1 MHFPNCYL
9 EDIYRELGGR
19 NMVIT
24 QDKLHIEEEKL
35 KERVYKVF
43 DDMSSEASSGVRIQ
57 QATIAK
63 SAFDD
68 KEAFMVYGKLS
79 EAQKRKHEVEK
90 LISQLYYRPYFSHV
104 EMSFEGDEDDM
115 EVVHYFLS
123 DCEAL
128 ERTVSIGYDGYLLP
142 FKQDSEKAISKALFH
157 CYQAKKGDPIS
168 YKGPNGDVFT
178 LVPQL
183 ICDTEIEKRVLLNV
197 TQLYPTPDA
206 DEFQMTADEMLE
218 SRLQEN
224 RDNPTLR
231 NIISTLQLKQFEI
244 IGTDASESFVVQGC
258 AGSGKSQC
266 LLHRLFFL
274 RDELS
279 QDGWSK
285 VLLLTPT
292 KLFREYS
299 AALMKRYQL
308 SDVFNCS
315 LADLYRD
322 LLSVYDDRF
331 KDRQYVFRLTEE
343 YLPDSYL
350 FAVYEEDNVQKIET
364 EIDKAIQKYVS
375 DGCKALGIDVPDE
388 VNATVIEDIVAQLDE
403 QMRVF
408 DAREEALQDNVDY
421 QDKRKEYEQLIKDN
435 ESSKRKL
442 QRYQDEIDRNIE
454 NQKELARLIEEV
466 QEAEQEKQSWVES
479 REKRIQDAIS
489 ELETIARKF
498 DRGTDIQAPAK
509 YAKQLFIVKE
519 LTEGATFE
527 SHEEELAILDEFI
540 TKAKS
545 DLQEVIRDKKPKNVL
560 DKYVK
565 RQGEIQDIIAR
576 LVLEINEQDSRIE
589 EYAEWLRRIASEFE
603 GQEAKNTLLRSEM
616 HQSRY
621 FLSRI
626 ESTIFEKEVW
636 NALAPIK
643 EKFDI
648 QTLEIEELKDGKHKE
663 SRILYKSDLLFYIRI
678 YMKLHP
684 EVKLPE
690 YSLICI
696 DEGQDLHRAD
706 YDILHGLYP
715 NAVFNIFG
723 DVAQVLHSACGI
735 SQWKSQTGIPTVYP
749 LTTNYRNTAAIV
761 DFCNQKFDVE
771 MDYIGRVDKTQK
783 PVEVTDWIEAQDI
796 LIKNDVVLI
805 VKDKESYFELC
816 EETGIKVTDFAYLD
830 TTSDKPEDVE
840 KECYSVFAAK
850 GLEFSN
856 VFVFARNMTKNQKV
870 VACTRAMGGLYY
882 YE

>member
-1 MHFPNCYL
+1 
-9 EDIYRELGGR
+9 
-19 NMVIT
+19 MVVT
-24 QDKLHIEEEKL
+24 QDKLRLEEEKL
-35 KERVYKVF
+35 KERVYKTF
-43 DDMSSEASSGVRIQ
+43 DDMSSEASSGVKNQ

-68 KEAFMVYGKLS
+68 KEAFMVHGQLS
-79 EAQKRKHEVEK
+79 EAKKKKHQVEK

-104 EMSFEGDEDDM
+104 EMSFEGDEDNVD
-115 EVVHYFLS
+115 HYFLS
-123 DCEAL
+123 DCENL
-128 ERTVSIGYDGYLLP
+128 EQMVQIGHDGYLIP
-142 FKQDSEKAISKALFH
+142 FKQDSERAISKALFH

-168 YKGPNGDVFT
+168 YTGPHGDIFT

-183 ICDTEIEKRVLLNV
+183 ICDTEIEKRVLLNAI
-197 TQLYPTPDA
+197 QLYPTPDA
-206 DEFQMTADEMLE
+206 GGFQVTADEMLE
-218 SRLQEN
+218 SRLQDN

-244 IGTDASESFVVQGC
+244 IGTDAGESFVVQGC

-299 AALMKRYQL
+299 AALIKRYQL
-308 SDVFNCS
+308 SDVLNCS

-331 KDRQYVFRLTEE
+331 KDRQYVYQLTEE
-343 YLPDSYL
+343 YLPDGYL
-350 FAVYEEDNVQKIET
+350 FAVYEEDNVLRIEN
-364 EIDKAIQKYVS
+364 EIDNAIQKYVS
-375 DGCKALGIDVPDE
+375 DGCKALGIDEPSE
-388 VNATVIEDIVAQLDE
+388 VNISVINNLVVQLDE
-403 QMRVF
+403 QMSAF
-408 DAREEALQDNVDY
+408 DALEEALQDNSEY
-421 QDKRKEYEQLIKDN
+421 QEKRKEYEQLLKDN
-435 ESSKRKL
+435 EITKRKL
-442 QRYQDEIDRNIE
+442 QRYQDELERNIQ
-454 NQKELARLIEEV
+454 NQEDLAKLVEEV
-466 QEAEQEKQSWVES
+466 QKAEQEKQSWIES
-479 REKRIQDAIS
+479 KEKRIQDAIA

-498 DRGTDIQAPAK
+498 DRGTDLQAPAK
-509 YAKQLFIVKE
+509 YAKQLFLVKD
-519 LTEGATFE
+519 LTEGSRFE
-527 SHEEELAILDEFI
+527 SDEEELAILDEFI
-540 TKAKS
+540 SIAQNE
-545 DLQEVIRDKKPKNVL
+545 LQEVIRDKKPKNVA
-560 DKYVK
+560 DKYQK
-565 RQGEIQDIIAR
+565 RQVEIKDTIAG
-576 LVLEINEQDSRIE
+576 LVSEINEQDIRIE
-589 EYAEWLRRIASEFE
+589 KYTKWLRRIASEFE

-616 HQSRY
+616 QQSRY

-636 NALAPIK
+636 NALAPVK

-684 EVKLPE
+684 DVKLPE

-706 YDILHGLYP
+706 FDILHGLYP
-715 NAVFNIFG
+715 NAVFNVFG
-723 DVAQVLHSACGI
+723 DVDQVLHSACGI
-735 SQWKSQTGIPTVYP
+735 SQWEAQSGIATVYP

-761 DFCNQKFDVE
+761 DFCNQKFDVH
-771 MDYIGRVDKTQK
+771 MDYIGSVGKTQK
-783 PVEVTDWIEAQDI
+783 PVEVADRIEAQDI
-796 LIKNDVVLI
+796 LIKKDVVLI
-805 VKDKESYFELC
+805 VKDKDSYFELC
-816 EETGIKVTDFAYLD
+816 EETGIEATNFVYLD
-830 TTSDKPEDVE
+830 TTSDKPEDAE
-840 KECYSVFAAK
+840 KECYSIFAAK

>member
-1 MHFPNCYL
+1 MA
-9 EDIYRELGGR
+9 
-19 NMVIT
+19 VT
-24 QDKLHIEEEKL
+24 QDKLRLEEEKL
-35 KERVYKVF
+35 KEKVYKTF
-43 DDMSSEASSGVRIQ
+43 DEMSADASSGVKSQ
-57 QATIAK
+57 QAVLDR

-68 KEAFMVYGKLS
+68 KVAFTVHGQLS

-104 EMSFEGDEDDM
+104 EMSFEGEEDV
-115 EVVHYFLS
+115 EHYFLS
-123 DCEAL
+123 DCETL
-128 ERTVSIGYDGYLLP
+128 EKMVQIGYDGYLLP
-142 FKQDSEKAISKALFH
+142 FKQDNERAISKALFH

-168 YKGPNGDVFT
+168 YKGPNGDMFT
-178 LVPQL
+178 LVPRL
-183 ICDTEIEKRVLLNV
+183 ICDTEIEKRVLLDV
-197 TQLYPTPDA
+197 IQLYPTPDA
-206 DEFQMTADEMLE
+206 AEFQVTADEMLE

-331 KDRQYVFRLTEE
+331 KDRQYVYQLTEE
-343 YLPDSYL
+343 YLPDGYL
-350 FAVYEEDNVQKIET
+350 FAVYEEGNVQKIED
-364 EIDKAIQKYVS
+364 EIDKAIQKYIAA
-375 DGCKALGIDVPDE
+375 GCEALGCDIPEVINIDV
-388 VNATVIEDIVAQLDE
+388 IEEIVEKLDE
-403 QMRVF
+403 QMSAF
-408 DAREEALQDNVDY
+408 DAREEALQDNEEY
-421 QDKRKEYEQLIKDN
+421 QKKRKEYEQLLKDN
-435 ESSKRKL
+435 ETTKRKL
-442 QRYQDEIDRNIE
+442 QRYQDELERNQE
-454 NQKELARLIEEV
+454 NQRELGRLVEEV
-466 QEAEQEKQSWVES
+466 QRAEQEKQDWVDS
-479 REKRIQDAIS
+479 REKRIQEAITELEAIS
-489 ELETIARKF
+489 RKF
-498 DRGTDIQAPAK
+498 DRGTDLQAPAK

-519 LTEGATFE
+519 LTEGSRFE
-527 SHEEELAILDEFI
+527 SDEEELAILEEFI
-540 TKAKS
+540 LIAKNE
-545 DLQEVIRDKKPKNVL
+545 LQEIVRDKKPRNVL
-560 DKYVK
+560 DKYIK
-565 RQGEIQDIIAR
+565 RHDEIQETIAG
-576 LVLEINEQDSRIE
+576 LVAEINEQDNRIE

-616 HQSRY
+616 QQARY

-626 ESTIFEKEVW
+626 ESTVFEKEVW
-636 NALAPIK
+636 NALAPVK
-643 EKFDI
+643 EQFNI

-684 EVKLPE
+684 EAVLPE

-706 YDILHGLYP
+706 YDILHSLYP
-715 NAVFNIFG
+715 NAVFNVFG
-723 DVAQVLHSACGI
+723 DVDQVLHSACGI
-735 SQWKSQTGIPTVYP
+735 SQWESQAGIDTVYP

-761 DFCNQKFDVE
+761 DFCNRKFDVD
-771 MDYIGRVDKTQK
+771 MDYIGTVEKTQK
-783 PVEVTDWIEAQDI
+783 PTEVADWIEAQDI
-796 LIKNDVVLI
+796 LIKKEVVLI
-805 VKDKESYFELC
+805 VKDKEAYLELC
-816 EETGIKVTDFAYLD
+816 EETGIEVTDFAYLD
-830 TTSDKPEDVE
+830 TTSDKPEDAE
-840 KECYSVFAAK
+840 KECYSIFAAK

>member
-1 MHFPNCYL
+1 MA
-9 EDIYRELGGR
+9 
-19 NMVIT
+19 VA
-24 QDKLHIEEEKL
+24 QDKLRLEEEKL
-35 KERVYKVF
+35 KERVYKTF
-43 DDMSSEASSGVRIQ
+43 DDMASDASSDVRRQ
-57 QATIAK
+57 QAVLDR

-68 KEAFMVYGKLS
+68 KVAFTVHGQLS
-79 EAQKRKHEVEK
+79 EAHRRKHEVEK
-90 LISQLYYRPYFSHV
+90 LIAQLYYRPYFSHV
-104 EMSFEGDEDDM
+104 EMSFEGEDD
-115 EVVHYFLS
+115 VDHYFLS
-123 DCEAL
+123 DCETL
-128 ERTVSIGYDGYLLP
+128 EKMVQIGHDGYLIP
-142 FKQDSEKAISKALFH
+142 FKQDNERAISRALFH

-178 LVPQL
+178 LVPRL

-197 TQLYPTPDA
+197 IQLYPTPDA
-206 DEFQMTADEMLE
+206 VEFQVTADEMLE

-244 IGTDASESFVVQGC
+244 IGTDAGESFVVQGC

-331 KDRQYVFRLTEE
+331 KDRQYVYQLTEE
-343 YLPDSYL
+343 YLPDGYL
-350 FAVYEEDNVQKIET
+350 FAVYEEGNVQKIED
-364 EIDKAIQKYVS
+364 EIDKAIQKYIAA
-375 DGCKALGIDVPDE
+375 GCKALGCDIPEVINIDV
-388 VNATVIEDIVAQLDE
+388 IEELVEKLDE
-403 QMRVF
+403 QISVF
-408 DAREEALQDNVDY
+408 DAREEALQDNEEY
-421 QDKRKEYEQLIKDN
+421 QKKRKEYEQLLKDN
-435 ESSKRKL
+435 ETTKRKH
-442 QRYQDEIDRNIE
+442 QRYQDELERNQE
-454 NQKELARLIEEV
+454 NQRELVRLVEEV
-466 QEAEQEKQSWVES
+466 QRAEQEKQDWVES
-479 REKRIQDAIS
+479 REKRIQEAITELEAIS
-489 ELETIARKF
+489 RKF
-498 DRGTDIQAPAK
+498 DRGTDLQAPAK
-509 YAKQLFIVKE
+509 YAKQLFFVKE
-519 LTEGATFE
+519 LTEGSRFE
-527 SHEEELAILDEFI
+527 SDEEELAILDEFI
-540 TKAKS
+540 YIAKS
-545 DLQEVIRDKKPKNVL
+545 ELQEIVRYKKPKNVL
-560 DKYVK
+560 DKYIK
-565 RQGEIQDIIAR
+565 RQGEIQEIIVG
-576 LVLEINEQDSRIE
+576 LVAEINEQDSRIE

-616 HQSRY
+616 QQARY

-626 ESTIFEKEVW
+626 ESTVFEKEVW
-636 NALAPIK
+636 NALAPVK
-643 EKFDI
+643 EQFDI

-684 EVKLPE
+684 EAKLPE

-706 YDILHGLYP
+706 YDILHSLYP
-715 NAVFNIFG
+715 NAVFNVFG

-735 SQWKSQTGIPTVYP
+735 SQWDSQTGIATVYP

-761 DFCNQKFDVE
+761 DFCNRKFDVN
-771 MDYIGRVDKTQK
+771 MDYIGTVEKTQK
-783 PVEVTDWIEAQDI
+783 PVEVADWIEAQDI
-796 LIKNDVVLI
+796 LIKKDVVLI
-805 VKDKESYFELC
+805 VKDKETYLELC
-816 EETGIKVTDFAYLD
+816 EETGIEATDFAYLD
-830 TTSDKPEDVE
+830 TTSDKPEDAE
-840 KECYSVFAAK
+840 KECYSIFAAK